1 MKILKRA
8 KQKNFKLDTWYYTES
23 QIEQMHDE
31 KKVFI
36 IYDGTVRVST
46 SNVSEVKIVCDDD
59 GYYIPVAILKTG
71 ETIHIEL

>member
-8 KQKNFKLDTWYYTES
+8 KQKNFKVDTSYYLDS

-31 KKVFI
+31 EKVFI
-36 IYDGTVRVST
+36 IYYDTPRVDT
-46 SNVSEVKIVCDDD
+46 SDVSEVKIVCDDY
-59 GYYIPVAILKTG
+59 GYYVPVAILKTG